1 MKTLEH
7 PPLQKISLARRVRG
21 LISQV
26 FPMPAPPNS
35 PHKMQ
40 ISAMSRPVIFY
51 YVRVFLGMLIFC
63 CISSVD
69 AVPTSSN
76 TGGSKR
82 SSLENDLSQA
92 RGFDGKRNQER
103 LRDNERAAKQ
113 QYPVNEDEVGIAGF
127 TKWVKNLWKI
137 SLDGV
142 RYGSWYWKILPLA
155 LIWMVYSMVK
165 S

>member
-1 MKTLEH
+1 
-7 PPLQKISLARRVRG
+7 
-21 LISQV
+21 
-26 FPMPAPPNS
+26 
-35 PHKMQ
+35 
-40 ISAMSRPVIFY
+40 
-51 YVRVFLGMLIFC
+51 MLVFC
-63 CISSVD
+63 CISPVN

-76 TGGSKR
+76 TGGSQQ
-82 SSLENDLSQA
+82 SSLESDLAQA

-127 TKWVKNLWKI
+127 IKWAKNLWQI

-155 LIWMVYSMVK
+155 LIWMVYSMIK